1 MKLEFHAW
9 KFSRRPG
16 VLAVDTETG
25 VAVIVT
31 SERTPEANQRT
42 AEERLR
48 RLLAEAHSPGG
59 WIR

>member
-9 KFSRRPG
+9 KHSRRPG

-25 VAVIVT
+25 VAVVVF
-31 SERTPEANQRT
+31 SERSPQANQQL

-48 RLLAEAHSPGG
+48 LLLAESISPGG